1 MDKPINDEYV
11 MYLIVRESLGMS
23 PGKIGAQCGH
33 AVQIATL
40 RYFKELRAALN
51 DQNVEP
57 KHSAIKKVRNDFD
70 NWLSQPF
77 TKVTLKADDKEW
89 AKVKK
94 EFFTDAI
101 VSCSLVVDAGRTE
114 IEPGS
119 ETVMALWPMKRSEVP
134 KLIKRLQLLK

>member
-1 MDKPINDEYV
+1 MNKEDEHV

-33 AVQIATL
+33 AVQIVTL
-40 RYFKELRAALN
+40 SYFKYVSMLTVPTNWDNIEEMR
-51 DQNVEP
+51 
-57 KHSAIKKVRNDFD
+57 SKVDIYRE
-70 NWLSQPF
+70 WISQPF

-89 AKVKK
+89 EKVKK
-94 EFFTDAI
+94 EFYTDAK
-101 VSCSLVVDAGRTE
+101 VKCALVVDAGRTE